1 MKHPLFAIATATLLL
16 PTVPALAATCEV
28 ASATY
33 GASRAELAEK
43 RSGTWVL
50 LSDIALSAN
59 TVGYG
64 PGGAMAFEATF
75 YDGKA
80 WLAQADAS
88 QPDGVLGRHE
98 FGEQEGNVFA
108 VTATAQTWQSVAV
121 AVSMDSLAAINAALG
136 SAIAGMGCQQALLPF
151 RIEGTARTVTWSAES
166 QPTRAEGTFTQ
177 EPVILTGIYSS
188 ADRDGY
194 FAVGDMN
201 IHVHAVFPSRNFAA
215 HVGAVELL
223 PGAQVFIGQ

>member
-1 MKHPLFAIATATLLL
+1 MRNTFVAVVTTALLL
-16 PTVPALAATCEV
+16 PAIPAFAATCEV

-33 GASRAELAEK
+33 GATRAELAEK

-50 LSDIALSAN
+50 LRDVALSAN

-75 YDGKA
+75 HDGKA

-88 QPDGVLGRHE
+88 QPGGVLGRHE

-108 VTATAQTWQSVAV
+108 VTATPQSWQSVAI
-121 AVSMDSLAAINAALG
+121 AEPMDSLAAINTALG
-136 SAIAGMGCQQALLPF
+136 AAIAGMSCQQALLPF
-151 RIEGTARTVTWSAES
+151 RIEGTARSVTWSAES
-166 QPTRAEGTFTQ
+166 QPTRAEGTFTE
-177 EPVILTGIYSS
+177 EPVILVGIYSS
-188 ADRDGY
+188 ANRDGF

-201 IHVHAVFPSRNFAA
+201 IHAHAVFPARNFAG
-215 HVGAVELL
+215 HVGAVEML
-223 PGAQVFIGQ
+223 PGAKVFIGQ